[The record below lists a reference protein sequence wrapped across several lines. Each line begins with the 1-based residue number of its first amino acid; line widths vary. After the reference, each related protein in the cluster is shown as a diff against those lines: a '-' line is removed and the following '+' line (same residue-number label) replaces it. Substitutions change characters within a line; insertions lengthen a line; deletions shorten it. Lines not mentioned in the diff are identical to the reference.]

1 MYRTQAG
8 VVLRGGT
15 RFLLRAGLL
24 LLLQAPL
31 LVYAA
36 EELNKAE
43 LSQDARLFCQTLLQH
58 EGDAKQR
65 AVIERNI
72 QQLWLIETKATLQ

>member
-1 MYRTQAG
+1 LYRTQAG

-24 LLLQAPL
+24 LLLQAL
-31 LVYAA
+31 LRD
-36 EELNKAE
+36 
-43 LSQDARLFCQTLLQH
+43 SDDT
-58 EGDAKQR
+58 KQC

-72 QQLWLIETKATLQ
+72 QQLWLIETKATPQ